1 MYLKKLL
8 YLAGYLLAVYFL
20 LPLVGEDYQFL
31 FKVFVISLPI
41 LFGAS
46 ELEEVQEGYQSNH
59 IKDVKSQLPKA
70 HGALD
75 DIYRL
80 SSKITAQL
88 VDLDTKS
95 TLALVYNDGTIEFI
109 NTSQKKIEKK
119 KTQNMNP
126 KKKSKQK
133 NWYNELSLSSTSPKN
148 KNWFQQLDS

>member
-8 YLAGYLLAVYFL
+8 YFAAYLLAVYFI

-46 ELEEVQEGYQSNH
+46 ELEEVQEGYQSKH

-75 DIYRL
+75 ETNRFRL

-109 NTSQKKIEKK
+109 NTSQKK
-119 KTQNMNP
+119 KTQNINP